1 MNSKSADDSEKS
13 IAFVDTRTCTLI
25 EPVPLVI
32 ALKKG
37 ALHRIVVLD
46 MYVALVRI
54 APKAQER
61 LDVLRKF
68 SPLT

>member
-1 MNSKSADDSEKS
+1 M
-13 IAFVDTRTCTLI
+13 
-25 EPVPLVI
+25 PLVI

-37 ALHRIVVLD
+37 AVHKIVVFD

-54 APKAQER
+54 APKEHER
-61 LDVLRKF
+61 LEVLRKF

>member
-1 MNSKSADDSEKS
+1 MALVE
-13 IAFVDTRTCTLI
+13 TRTCTLI

-37 ALHRIVVLD
+37 AVHKIVVFD

-54 APKAQER
+54 APKEHER
-61 LDVLRKF
+61 LEVLRKF